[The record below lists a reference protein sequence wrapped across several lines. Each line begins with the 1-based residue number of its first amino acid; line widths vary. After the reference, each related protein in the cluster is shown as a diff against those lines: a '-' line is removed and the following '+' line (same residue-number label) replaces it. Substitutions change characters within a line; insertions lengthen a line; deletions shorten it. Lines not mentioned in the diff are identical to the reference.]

1 MSTFQHTWETLP
13 NPFRI
18 NDANSTIIGHV
29 SGRSTDI
36 KNIIT
41 GNQSA
46 IILTGAPLIGKT
58 TFIRYLKEPHQATTW
73 PWRKEEKLAT
83 LHNLVPL
90 DQVYF
95 VQIDLAPQAQI
106 SQLSDLYQSFINEC
120 IHALWQIHQPGQRS
134 SFSGLK
140 GLRELLRDME
150 KKYPEARYFV
160 MLDTI
165 ERLLQTGLQVPN
177 LVSSVAQTPQE
188 RAISLLN
195 HSDII
200 HTLVDMID
208 EFNNF
213 GVILSIE
220 SLPQPRM
227 LDQFVHVSVDL
238 ARFTTTILQCFTWN
252 DTAAFLAQQPEDFGE
267 DWAQLFKK
275 LGGNTLFAEHE
286 QTWIRE
292 QAGTH
297 PYVLQ
302 QLCFQMFQLK
312 QTYASTHHCWSES
325 SSESSEDLQKALVE
339 KVNND
344 IAPFLS
350 RLWKRL
356 QEVLEKGSSETKNN
370 FYEFVSSLTQ
380 RRTDNEIDASTWRW
394 MGTELRYILSNE
406 GLIRYDLLQPVYHP
420 GAILRN
426 YLLQQLQ
433 QIQQENK
440 IGPTIARNYWFT
452 ISIPGQPSERLMLSE
467 LEYHLLKVLLQQH
480 PTRCS
485 EEALMKGA
493 WGNIIE
499 KATFTQR
506 MHHLKKKLRKHSQ
519 DHDMITNH
527 YGGQYSLNHAEWL
540 HLE

>member
-275 LGGNTLFAEHE
+275 LGGN
-286 QTWIRE
+286 
-292 QAGTH
+292 
-297 PYVLQ
+297 
-302 QLCFQMFQLK
+302 
-312 QTYASTHHCWSES
+312 
-325 SSESSEDLQKALVE
+325 
-339 KVNND
+339 
-344 IAPFLS
+344 
-350 RLWKRL
+350 
-356 QEVLEKGSSETKNN
+356 
-370 FYEFVSSLTQ
+370 
-380 RRTDNEIDASTWRW
+380 ASTWRW